1 MNENTYI
8 PIKLM
13 FKIET
18 SNKNTYLEKVDMDFI
33 YGELYAIDEQVTK
46 LKQFE
51 PSPFEF
57 FTASPYEEEQ
67 MDVTLLHKL
76 YKQNLVT
83 QTLAKL
89 HKGMSETHK
98 LSYMIEDIMREDLH
112 DTNVVFMYNLMLLY
126 KLIGEFNQFI
136 EDYQYIERTKLA
148 DAKASFNEY
157 HKFENEF
164 DIALRFTS
172 DVVSHFYQSKNN
184 RPYKLKTLIKA
195 IDNFCVNQR
204 VPYPKSLESKAF
216 IHFYNQISMFAPIE
230 ARKRGRSMKG
240 YSEINE
246 DVFAKE
252 YGYLLLKN

>member
-8 PIKLM
+8 PITSM

-18 SNKNTYLEKVDMDFI
+18 SNKNTYLQSVDMDFI
-33 YGELYAIDEQVTK
+33 YSELFAIDVQVVK
-46 LKQFE
+46 LKQVE
-51 PSPFEF
+51 SSPFEF
-57 FTASPYEEEQ
+57 FTPNPYEEEQ
-67 MDVTLLHKL
+67 VDFTLLHKL
-76 YKQNLVT
+76 TRQNSVVK
-83 QTLAKL
+83 TLAVY
-89 HKGMSETHK
+89 HKA
-98 LSYMIEDIMREDLH
+98 LNDIYKSSDGIDKPMREALNDC
-112 DTNVVFMYNLMLLY
+112 NVALMYNLMLLF

-136 EDYQYIERTKLA
+136 EDYQYIARTKLA

-157 HKFENEF
+157 HKFENDF

-216 IHFYNQISMFAPIE
+216 IHFYNKISMFAPIE

>member
-1 MNENTYI
+1 MN
-8 PIKLM
+8 
-13 FKIET
+13 
-18 SNKNTYLEKVDMDFI
+18 FI

-126 KLIGEFNQFI
+126 KLIG
-136 EDYQYIERTKLA
+136 
-148 DAKASFNEY
+148 
-157 HKFENEF
+157 
-164 DIALRFTS
+164 
-172 DVVSHFYQSKNN
+172 VV
-184 RPYKLKTLIKA
+184 
-195 IDNFCVNQR
+195 VN
-204 VPYPKSLESKAF
+204 
-216 IHFYNQISMFAPIE
+216 
-230 ARKRGRSMKG
+230 
-240 YSEINE
+240 
-246 DVFAKE
+246 
-252 YGYLLLKN
+252 